1 MTFTLGEIMT
11 RHTEKFTHPGVQEVW
26 PPLTKDE
33 PVALVNDRGWRLS
46 GRVEMLSR
54 DRQCLWIQLD
64 SGMGRQLIHHQDG
77 FMLESAEQ
85 ATRSTV

>member
-1 MTFTLGEIMT
+1 MN
-11 RHTEKFTHPGVQEVW
+11 RRTEKFTDPGTKEVW
-26 PPLTKDE
+26 PVLAQDE

-46 GRVEMLSR
+46 GRVETLSR

-77 FMLESAEQ
+77 FVLEREEQAEQ
-85 ATRSTV
+85 STV

>member
-1 MTFTLGEIMT
+1 MN
-11 RHTEKFTHPGVQEVW
+11 RRTEKFTDPGTKEVW
-26 PPLTKDE
+26 PVLAQDE

-46 GRVEMLSR
+46 GRVETLSR

-77 FMLESAEQ
+77 FVLEREEQ
-85 ATRSTV
+85 TEQSTV